1 MDTLWRLAAA
11 AIWLMSCAMVLVKTP
26 GSNRTLYRL
35 QALGEAT
42 LIIALA
48 QISHDRVLWISAAA
62 VLVVKIGVVPRLMAP
77 SIPPSSYGARS
88 PLGAASILAAIG
100 ALTVGGILI
109 GRLAQPP
116 HPFAVALLTAAWLT
130 ALLHSVSRYET
141 WSLGW
146 ALLSLDT
153 ASSALAVSISGALPT
168 SIDLLITAVTIG
180 LAILLSLFTKRI
192 MQLKNT
198 TDIRALE
205 ELVG

>member
-1 MDTLWRLAAA
+1 MDTLWRLGAA

-26 GSNRTLYRL
+26 ASDRTLYRL
-35 QALGEAT
+35 QAVGEMA
-42 LIIALA
+42 LIVALA
-48 QISHDRVLWISAAA
+48 QLSHDKMLWISAAA
-62 VLVVKIGVVPRLMAP
+62 VLVVKIGVVPRVMA
-77 SIPPSSYGARS
+77 SSAPPSSYGARS
-88 PLGAASILAAIG
+88 PLGASSILAAIG

-109 GRLAQPP
+109 GRLAQPV
-116 HPFAVALLTAAWLT
+116 HPFAVELLTAAWLT

-153 ASSALAVSISGALPT
+153 ASSALALAIGGALPT
-168 SIDLLITAVTIG
+168 SIDLLITSVTVG

-198 TDIRALE
+198 ADVRALE